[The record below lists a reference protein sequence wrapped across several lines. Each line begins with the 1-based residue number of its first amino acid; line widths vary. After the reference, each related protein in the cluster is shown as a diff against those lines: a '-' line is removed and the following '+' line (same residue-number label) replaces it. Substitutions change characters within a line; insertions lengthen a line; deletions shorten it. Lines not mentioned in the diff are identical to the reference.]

1 MKIFILEDDPTVI
14 AVLEQLIESNDLGTV
29 CGDSADDVPTIEQI
43 LQAGPDIILMDFLMP
58 HRDGVTTL
66 RQLRAAGCK
75 ARCIMISQ
83 VSDKDMVAQ
92 AYSAGVDFF
101 IHKPIN
107 VIEVCTVIS
116 NATTQLENERKL
128 NDIGRLFGLGG
139 LGGAAPA
146 NQQANGPAKAEPKP
160 DFGPQLHRVQTIL
173 SQLGMSGEK
182 GTEDILKICEYLL
195 QNRLTASGISI
206 GNLCAALSDSPK
218 TMEQRVRRAIQTGM
232 SNLAHLGCEDFM
244 NEIFVRY
251 SSTLFSFEDV
261 RREMNLIRGK
271 SSTGGKIRL
280 RGFLDGLLTMCA
292 EQQ

>member
-1 MKIFILEDDPTVI
+1 MNVSDVNISRDHVRKLLATGSGDAAMVYLYMSCGNRMEEAEQTLKMGAGRLNC
-14 AVLEQLIESNDLGTV
+14 AV
-29 CGDSADDVPTIEQI
+29 A
-43 LQAGPDIILMDFLMP
+43 
-58 HRDGVTTL
+58 TL

-83 VSDKDMVAQ
+83 VSDKDMIAQ

-101 IHKPIN
+101 ISKPIN

-128 NDIGRLFGLGG
+128 TDIGRLFGLQG
-139 LGGAAPA
+139 LDAAA
-146 NQQANGPAKAEPKP
+146 ISAGSKAAVREDQPP
-160 DFGPQLHRVQTIL
+160 ETSPRLHRIQNIL
-173 SQLGMSGEK
+173 VQLGMGGEK
-182 GTEDILKICEYLL
+182 GTEDILKICDYLL
-195 QNRLTASGISI
+195 QNRLTSSGVSI
-206 GNLCAALSDSPK
+206 GNLCSALSDSPK
-218 TMEQRVRRAIQTGM
+218 TMEQRVRRAIQVGM

-244 NEIFVRY
+244 NDIFVRY

-271 SSTGGKIRL
+271 SPTGGKIRL
-280 RGFLDGLLTMCA
+280 RGFLDGLLTMSA

>member
-1 MKIFILEDDPTVI
+1 MKLYILEDDPTVI
-14 AVLEQLIESNDLGTV
+14 AVLEQIIESNDLGTV
-29 CGDSADDVPTIEQI
+29 CGDSADDMPSIEQI
-43 LQAGPDIILMDFLMP
+43 MQAGPDIILMDFLMP
-58 HRDGVTTL
+58 HRDGVATL

-83 VSDKDMVAQ
+83 VSDKDMIAQ

-101 IHKPIN
+101 ISKPIN

-128 NDIGRLFGLGG
+128 TDIGRLFGLQG
-139 LGGAAPA
+139 LDAAA
-146 NQQANGPAKAEPKP
+146 ISAGSKAAVREDQPP
-160 DFGPQLHRVQTIL
+160 ETSPRLHRIQNILVQL
-173 SQLGMSGEK
+173 DMGGEK
-182 GTEDILKICEYLL
+182 GTEDILKICDYLL
-195 QNRLTASGISI
+195 QNRLTSSGVSI
-206 GNLCAALSDSPK
+206 GNLCSALSDSPK
-218 TMEQRVRRAIQTGM
+218 TMEQRVRRAIQVGM

-244 NEIFVRY
+244 NDIFVRY

-271 SSTGGKIRL
+271 SPTGGKIRL
-280 RGFLDGLLTMCA
+280 RGFLDGLLTMSA

>member
-1 MKIFILEDDPTVI
+1 MKLYILEDDPSVI
-14 AVLEQLIESNDLGTV
+14 AVLEQIIESHDLGIV
-29 CGDSADDVPTIEQI
+29 CGDSADEMPTIEQI
-43 LQAGPDIILMDFLMP
+43 MQTAPDIILLDFLMP

-66 RQLRAAGCK
+66 HQLREAGCK

-83 VSDKDMVAQ
+83 VSDKEMIAQ

-101 IHKPIN
+101 ISKPIN

-116 NATTQLENERKL
+116 NATNQLENERKL
-128 NDIGRLFGLGG
+128 NDIGRLFGLQGFSATPQPQAQAS
-139 LGGAAPA
+139 AAPA
-146 NQQANGPAKAEPKP
+146 A
-160 DFGPQLHRVQTIL
+160 PQTTDAAPQMRRIQGIL
-173 SQLGMSGEK
+173 NQLGMTGEK
-182 GTEDILKICEYLL
+182 GTEDIIRICEYLL

-206 GNLCAALSDSPK
+206 GNLCTALSDSPK
-218 TMEQRVRRAIQTGM
+218 TMEQRVRRAIQAGM

-244 NEIFVRY
+244 NETFVRY

-271 SSTGGKIRL
+271 SLTGGKIRL
-280 RGFLDGLLTMCA
+280 RGFIDGLLAMSA

>member
-1 MKIFILEDDPTVI
+1 MKLYILEDDPSVI
-14 AVLEQLIESNDLGTV
+14 AVLEQIIESNDLGTV
-29 CGDSADDVPTIEQI
+29 CGDSADDMPTIEQI
-43 LQAGPDIILMDFLMP
+43 MQAGPDIILMDFLMP

-83 VSDKDMVAQ
+83 VSDKEMVAQ

-101 IHKPIN
+101 INKPIN
-107 VIEVCTVIS
+107 VIEVCTVIN
-116 NATTQLENERKL
+116 NATSQLENERKL
-128 NDIGRLFGLGG
+128 NDIGRLFGLQS
-139 LGGAAPA
+139 LSAPA
-146 NQQANGPAKAEPKP
+146 PAAVQGSARQPAPAP
-160 DFGPQLHRVQTIL
+160 DFSPQLHRIQAIL
-173 SQLGMSGEK
+173 NQLGMSGEK

-195 QNRLTASGISI
+195 QNRLTSAGVSI

-261 RREMNLIRGK
+261 RHEMNLIRGK
-271 SSTGGKIRL
+271 SPTGGKIRL
-280 RGFLDGLLTMCA
+280 RGFLDGLLTMSA
-292 EQQ
+292 EQN